1 MPNILDTINKPED
14 LKPLT
19 LVQLEQLAGE
29 IRELLVNTVAHI
41 GGHLAA
47 NLGIVE
53 LTMALHYVYD
63 SPKDKMVWDVG
74 HQSYVHKIL
83 TGRKDNIET
92 LRQYKGL
99 SGFPKRDESPY
110 DAFGT
115 GHASTSISAAVGLAL
130 GRDLAKD
137 SHSVVAVIGDGAL
150 TGGMAYEAMNHA
162 GHLGLDMTVI
172 LNDNEMSISKN
183 VGAMSTYLSKLRSDP
198 GYTKRK
204 EDVES
209 LINKIPKIGQDIL
222 KLATKMKD
230 TLKFM
235 MVPGMLFEEL
245 GFTYYGPI
253 DGHNLQDLIDVLQ
266 KARHKRGPVLIHV
279 ITQKGQGYGPAL
291 DNPDEFHG
299 IGPFDVETGQQLKG
313 QSRTFTQVFGD
324 FMARKAGEEPRLVGI
339 TAAMESGTGLS
350 QFARLFPQ
358 RFIDVGICEQHAVTM
373 AAGLAAAGMRPVV
386 ALYSSFLQRAF
397 DQVIHDV
404 CLQNLPVI
412 FAVDRAGLVG
422 EDGPTHHGVFDMA
435 FLREIPNL
443 VVMAPAN
450 EDELNDMLDSA
461 LQYER
466 PVAVRYPRGMGSGS
480 AIKINSKF
488 IEAGRGELLYE
499 GDQILFVAIGRG
511 VGIASR
517 TAEMLKNKGINA
529 AVINARFVKPMDE
542 QLISHWALV
551 CKRIVTVE
559 DNVLA
564 GGFGSAVMELLN
576 NRGYKADILRIGIAD
591 EFVEHGKVD
600 KLLIDQGIDSAS
612 ILESIVRRW
621 PDLRMARVSSGS

>member
-1 MPNILDTINKPED
+1 MSTLLETINKPED
-14 LKPLT
+14 LKTLT
-19 LVQLEQLAGE
+19 PAQLEKLGAE
-29 IRELLVNTVAHI
+29 IRELLVNTVAHN

-53 LTMALHYVYD
+53 LTMALHYIYD
-63 SPKDKMVWDVG
+63 SPKDKIIWDVG

-99 SGFPKRDESPY
+99 SGFPKREESPY

-130 GRDLAKD
+130 GRDLARE

-209 LINKIPKIGQDIL
+209 LLNKIPKIGQDIL
-222 KLATKMKD
+222 KLATKVKD
-230 TLKFM
+230 TVKFM

-253 DGHNLQDLIDVLQ
+253 DGHNLTDLIEVLK
-266 KARHKRGPVLIHV
+266 KARHKKGPVLIHV
-279 ITQKGQGYGPAL
+279 ITQKGQGYGPAFES
-291 DNPDEFHG
+291 PDEFHG

-324 FMARKAGEEPRLVGI
+324 FMVRKGADEPRLVGI
-339 TAAMESGTGLS
+339 TAAMESGTGLT
-350 QFARLFPQ
+350 QFARMYPK

-373 AAGLAAAGMRPVV
+373 AAGLAAAGMKPVV

-404 CLQNLPVI
+404 CLQKLPVI

-422 EDGPTHHGVFDMA
+422 EDGPTHHGVFDMS

-443 VVMAPAN
+443 IVMAPSN

-461 LQYER
+461 LQYDQ
-466 PVAVRYPRGMGSGS
+466 PVAIRYPRGTGSGS
-480 AIKINSKF
+480 AIKINPAYV
-488 IEAGRGELLYE
+488 EVGRGELIQE
-499 GDQILFVAIGRG
+499 GEQILFVGIGRG

-517 TAEMLKNKGINA
+517 AAELLSKQGVSA
-529 AVINARFVKPMDE
+529 AVINSRFVKPLDE
-542 QLISHWALV
+542 RLITHWAAV
-551 CKRIVTVE
+551 CKRVVTVE

-576 NRGYKADILRIGIAD
+576 NRGVKADVLRMGIAD

-600 KLLIDQGIDSAS
+600 KLLVDQGIEPVS
-612 ILESIVRRW
+612 INEQVVRRW